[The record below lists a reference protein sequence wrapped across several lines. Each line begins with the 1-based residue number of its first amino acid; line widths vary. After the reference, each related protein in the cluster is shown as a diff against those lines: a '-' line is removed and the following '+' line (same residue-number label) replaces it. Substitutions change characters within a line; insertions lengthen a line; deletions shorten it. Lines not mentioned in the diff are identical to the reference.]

1 MRSLLAAF
9 LFAFTLT
16 ASAFDPVVA
25 GRLLRFPDDAG
36 AHPGHRVEWW
46 YVTGHLDSAEGP
58 FGFQVT
64 FFRVRHKDA
73 ESNPSRFSP
82 RQILFAHA
90 AISDPRRAKITHDQR
105 IARSLPPIVEARAGA
120 TDVRI
125 EDWTLKRD
133 ESVYRTRV
141 SAEGF
146 QLDLAFAPTQPVL
159 LQGDRGFSRKGPVRG
174 QSLRGQ
180 DQEPASYYY
189 SEPQLSVSGRIAVGP
204 RSMEVTGVAW
214 LDHEW
219 ASELLVSGAVGWDW
233 IGVNLDDGGALMA
246 FRIRDAAGQ
255 TVWAGATLRGPKGE
269 PRSLPPEA
277 VIFTPRR
284 SWKSPR
290 TGTSYPVGMEF
301 SLEGHTWRVIPMLDD
316 QELDAR
322 SSTGTLY
329 WEGAVRVEGPAGE
342 KGRGYLELTGYA
354 QRLPF

>member
-1 MRSLLAAF
+1 MRRAVVVFLALAAVATA
-9 LFAFTLT
+9 AF
-16 ASAFDPVVA
+16 AFDPVTV
-25 GRLLRFPDDAG
+25 GRALRFPEDAG
-36 AHPGHRVEWW
+36 SHPGHRVEWW

-58 FGFQVT
+58 LGFQVT

-73 ESNPSRFSP
+73 EANPSRFSP

-90 AISDPRRAKITHDQR
+90 ALSDPRKDRIAHDQR
-105 IARSLPPIVEARAGA
+105 IARVLPPIVEARVGD

-125 EDWTLKRD
+125 EDWSLKR
-133 ESVYRTRV
+133 EAGTYRTRV
-141 SAEGF
+141 VAEGF
-146 QLDLAFAPTQPVL
+146 TLDLAFAPTQPVL
-159 LQGDRGFSRKGPVRG
+159 LQGDRGFSRKGAPI
-174 QSLRGQ
+174 
-180 DQEPASYYY
+180 EAASYYY
-189 SEPQLSVSGRIAVGP
+189 SEPQLEVSGRVAVGT
-204 RSMEVTGVAW
+204 RSIDVKGVAW

-246 FRIRDAAGQ
+246 FRMRDATGQ
-255 TVWAGATLRGPKGE
+255 AVWAGATLRPPRGE
-269 PRSLPPEA
+269 PRARPPEA

-290 TGTSYPVGMEF
+290 TGTSYPVDMEF
-301 SLEGHTWRVIPMLDD
+301 SLEGRTWRVVPLMDD

-322 SSTGTLY
+322 ASIGTLY

>member
-1 MRSLLAAF
+1 MRRLAA
-9 LFAFTLT
+9 LVLAFALP
-16 ASAFDPVVA
+16 AWAFDPVVA
-25 GRLLRFPDDAG
+25 GRLLRFPDDTG
-36 AHPGHRVEWW
+36 AHAGHRVEWW
-46 YVTGHLDSAEGP
+46 YVTGHLDSPEGP

-73 ESNPSRFSP
+73 EANPSRFSP

-90 AISDPRRAKITHDQR
+90 ALSDPRRAKITHDQR
-105 IARSLPPIVEARAGA
+105 IARSLPPIVDARAGA

-125 EDWTLKRD
+125 EDWSLKRED
-133 ESVYRTRV
+133 AAYRTKI
-141 SAEGF
+141 AADGF
-146 QLDLAFAPTQPVL
+146 LLDLAFAPTQPVL
-159 LQGDRGFSRKGPVRG
+159 LQGDRGFSRKGPVA
-174 QSLRGQ
+174 
-180 DQEPASYYY
+180 EAASYYY
-189 SEPQLSVSGRIAVGP
+189 SEPQLAVSGRIAIGP
-204 RSMEVTGVAW
+204 RTLDVTGVAW

-246 FRIRDAAGQ
+246 FRIRDGAGQ
-255 TVWAGATLRGPKGE
+255 AVWAGATLRGPKGE
-269 PRSLPPEA
+269 ARSLAPEA
-277 VIFTPRR
+277 VVFTPRR
-284 SWKSPR
+284 TWKSPR

-301 SLEGHTWRVIPMLDD
+301 SLEGRTWRVVPMLDD

-322 SSTGTLY
+322 ASTGTLY